1 MIPWGIIISSSSV
14 ALGGIIG
21 AAAGRHFP
29 KDICEFLTRFFG
41 IISIAIGIGLIV
53 KVHSLSPVIL
63 SLILGGILGECLQ
76 LEARLGKLP
85 QKVSGKRVDGDAQYI
100 ERYTGVLIL
109 ICSGSLGLMGAMSE
123 GLTGDSSILLT
134 KSVMDLFG
142 AAIFASTLGISVAL
156 IAVPQVII
164 YLILFL
170 LSGFILPY
178 TTDFMTADFMG
189 CGGIIALATG
199 IRIAEIQPIRVA
211 SLLPA
216 LVLVMPISSLWGIVM
231 GV

>member
-14 ALGGIIG
+14 ALGGMIG
-21 AAAGRHFP
+21 AAAGRFFP
-29 KDICEFLTRFFG
+29 KDICEFLSRFFG
-41 IISIAIGIGLIV
+41 IISMAIGMGLIV
-53 KVHSLSPVIL
+53 KAHSLSPVIL
-63 SLILGGILGECLQ
+63 SLILGGSLGEVLK
-76 LEARLGKLP
+76 LEERLGKLP
-85 QKVSGKRVDGDAQYI
+85 QMISGKKADKDKRFI

-123 GLTGDSSILLT
+123 GLTGDPSILLT

-142 AAIFASTLGISVAL
+142 AAIFASTLGFGVAL

-164 YLILFL
+164 YLLLFF
-170 LSGFILPY
+170 LSSFILPY
-178 TTDFMTADFMG
+178 TTDIMTADFMG

-199 IRIAEIQPIRVA
+199 FRIAEIQPIRVA

-216 LVLVMPISSLWGIVM
+216 LVLIMPISSLWSIVA
-231 GV
+231 G